1 MRINSIFVARAS
13 FNRNRSRAGTSYPK
27 MKPALR
33 GIFGAFALTLVFSF
47 ATSAFAVE
55 GGLGRPISGAA
66 IAPYAGLVP
75 PEPGLAVTIGEAYYD
90 GSISGPVPIGN
101 FNLQLGIHTAVSFT
115 PIAVSYIWPTT
126 SKEWNFA
133 TAVSLPITYGEV
145 EANVT
150 VGRFTVRKTDHNFG
164 LFDLA
169 FTPLV
174 ASYHISQ
181 TDHVALGVTV
191 WAPTGDYSPN
201 RLATLSL
208 NNWTVIPGLAYT
220 KIFPKQNIEVTGIWQ
235 VQFYTENPATNYQ
248 NGVLSD
254 LEATIIKRFKGGAGI
269 GVIGGWLEQLSDDS
283 GPTADRFHGFSG
295 RAFGVGPI
303 VTYTTKLGKK
313 SLLDLNARFI
323 PEFGNEKRV
332 EGNLFQFYATLKF

>member
-1 MRINSIFVARAS
+1 
-13 FNRNRSRAGTSYPK
+13 
-27 MKPALR
+27 MKAKVL
-33 GIFGAFALTLVFSF
+33 AFALILGLEIFT
-47 ATSAFAVE
+47 ATSSFAVE

-75 PEPGLAVTIGEAYYD
+75 PEPGFAVTIGEAYYT
-90 GSISGPVPIGN
+90 GSISGAIPIGN
-101 FNLQLGIHTAVSFT
+101 FNITLGIDMAVSFT

-133 TAVSLPITYGEV
+133 SAVSFPLAYVEV
-145 EANVT
+145 EANAT
-150 VGRFTVRKTDHNFG
+150 LGRFSGRKTDHTFG

-181 TDHVALGVTV
+181 TDHVALSITV
-191 WAPTGDYSPN
+191 WAPTGRYDPN
-201 RLATLSL
+201 RLAVLGL

-220 KIFPKQNIEVTGIWQ
+220 KILPKQNIELTGIWQ
-235 VQFYTENPATNYQ
+235 LQFYTENPATNYQ

-254 LEATIIKRFKGGAGI
+254 LEATVIKRFKCGAGI
-269 GVIGGWLEQLSDDS
+269 GVIGGWIEQLSDDS

-303 VTYTTKLGKK
+303 ITYTTKVGK

-332 EGNLFQFYATLKF
+332 EGNLFQFAATLKF

>member
-1 MRINSIFVARAS
+1 
-13 FNRNRSRAGTSYPK
+13 
-27 MKPALR
+27 MKCKRPLVIAVGLLLILCSSSTAL
-33 GIFGAFALTLVFSF
+33 
-47 ATSAFAVE
+47 AVE

-66 IAPYAGLVP
+66 INPYAGLVP
-75 PEPGLAVTIGEAYYD
+75 PEPGFSVTIGEAYYD
-90 GSISGPVPIGN
+90 GSISGAIPLGN
-101 FNLQLGIHTAVSFT
+101 FNLQAGIHMVASFT

-133 TAVSLPITYGEV
+133 SAVSFPITYGEV

-150 VGRFTVRKTDHNFG
+150 IGRFAVRKTDHNSG

-181 TDHVALGVTV
+181 TDHVAFSFTF

-208 NNWTVIPGLAYT
+208 NNWTFIPGLAYT
-220 KIFPKQNIEVTGIWQ
+220 KIFPKANIELTGIWQ
-235 VQFYTENPATNYQ
+235 LQFYTENPATNYQ

-254 LEATIIKRFKGGAGI
+254 LEASVIKRFKCGGGI
-269 GVIGGWLEQLSDDS
+269 GVIGGWLEQLNDDS
-283 GPTADRFHGFSG
+283 GPTAQRFHGFSG

-303 VTYTTKLGKK
+303 VTYTKIGK

-332 EGNLFQFYATLKF
+332 QGNLFQFAATLKF

>member
-1 MRINSIFVARAS
+1 MKTKPTVIGVIGALMLIGPFAS
-13 FNRNRSRAGTSYPK
+13 NV
-27 MKPALR
+27 
-33 GIFGAFALTLVFSF
+33 FGA
-47 ATSAFAVE
+47 E
-55 GGLGRPISGAA
+55 GALGRPISGAA
-66 IAPYAGLVP
+66 ITPYAGLVP
-75 PEPGLAVTIGEAYYD
+75 PEPGFAVTIGEAYYD
-90 GSISGPVPIGN
+90 GSISGAVPIGN
-101 FNLQLGIHTAVSFT
+101 FNITLGIDMVASFT

-133 TAVSLPITYGEV
+133 SAVSFPLAYVEV

-150 VGRFTVRKTDHNFG
+150 LGRFSGRKTDHNFG

-181 TDHVALGVTV
+181 TDHVAFSFTF
-191 WAPTGDYSPN
+191 WAPTGDYDPN

-208 NNWTVIPGLAYT
+208 NNWTFIPGIAYT
-220 KIFPKQNIEVTGIWQ
+220 KILPKANIELTGIWQ
-235 VQFYTENPATNYQ
+235 LQFYTENPATNYQ

-254 LEATIIKRFKGGAGI
+254 LEATVIKRFKCGAGI
-269 GVIGGWLEQLSDDS
+269 GVIGSWIEQLSDDS
-283 GPTADRFHGFSG
+283 GPTADRLHGFSG

-303 VTYTTKLGKK
+303 ITYTTKIGK

-332 EGNLFQFYATLKF
+332 QGNLFQFAATLKF

>member
-1 MRINSIFVARAS
+1 MKVRLRLSII
-13 FNRNRSRAGTSYPK
+13 
-27 MKPALR
+27 ALS
-33 GIFGAFALTLVFSF
+33 LTLFGSI
-47 ATSAFAVE
+47 ATTAVAVE

-66 IAPYAGLVP
+66 ITPYAGLVP
-75 PEPGLAVTIGEAYYD
+75 PEPGLAATLGEAYYS
-90 GSISGPVPIGN
+90 GSISGPIPLGN
-101 FNLQLGIHTAVSFT
+101 FNLQVGIDMVASFT
-115 PIAVSYIWPTT
+115 PIAVSYIWPTAG
-126 SKEWNFA
+126 KEWNFA
-133 TAVSLPITYGEV
+133 SAISFPLCYVEV
-145 EANVT
+145 EADVSL
-150 VGRFTVRKTDHNFG
+150 GPLSARKTDHNFG

-169 FTPLV
+169 FTPLI

-181 TDHVALGVTV
+181 TDHFAFSFTF
-191 WAPTGDYSPN
+191 WAPTGEYDPN

-208 NNWTVIPGLAYT
+208 NNWTFIPGIAYT
-220 KIFPKQNIEVTGIWQ
+220 KIFPKQNVELTGIWQ

-254 LEATIIKRFKGGAGI
+254 LEAMVIKRFKGGAGI
-269 GVIGGWLEQLSDDS
+269 GVIGGWLDQLNDDS
-283 GPTADRFHGFSG
+283 GPTADQFHGFSG

-303 VTYTTKLGKK
+303 VTYTTKIGKK

>member
-1 MRINSIFVARAS
+1 
-13 FNRNRSRAGTSYPK
+13 
-27 MKPALR
+27 MKTKFIAMVLILLAAPA
-33 GIFGAFALTLVFSF
+33 TLV
-47 ATSAFAVE
+47 FAVE

-75 PEPGLAVTIGEAYYD
+75 PEPGFAVTIGEAYYN
-90 GSISGPVPIGN
+90 GSISGAVPLGN
-101 FNLQLGIHTAVSFT
+101 FNIQLGIDMAVSFT

-133 TAVSLPITYGEV
+133 SAVSFPLAYVDV
-145 EANVT
+145 EANGT
-150 VGRFTVRKTDHNFG
+150 LGLRSGRKTDHTFG

-169 FTPLV
+169 FTPFV

-181 TDHVALGVTV
+181 TDHVALSITV
-191 WAPTGDYSPN
+191 WAPTGSYDPN
-201 RLATLSL
+201 RLAVLSL

-220 KIFPKQNIEVTGIWQ
+220 KILPKQNIEFTGIWQ
-235 VQFYTENPATNYQ
+235 LQFYTENPATNYQ

-254 LEATIIKRFKGGAGI
+254 LEATVIKRFKCGAGI
-269 GVIGGWLEQLSDDS
+269 GVVGSWIEQLSDDS
-283 GPTADRFHGFSG
+283 GPTASRFHGFSG

-303 VTYTTKLGKK
+303 ITYTTKVGK
-313 SLLDLNARFI
+313 SLIDLNARFI

-332 EGNLFQFYATLKF
+332 EGNLFQFAATLKF